1 MKYDLVGVDG
11 NAYAVMGYT
20 GRALRD
26 EGLGDLVSEMRTKAT
41 SGDYTNL
48 LCVCMEYI
56 DMANEK
62 AIENGYDPEEDE
74 DYEDDEW

>member
-1 MKYDLVGVDG
+1 MEKYTLVGVDG
-11 NAYAVMGYT
+11 NAFAIMGYT
-20 GRALRD
+20 GTALKR
-26 EGLGDLVSEMRTKAT
+26 EGLRNLVDEMRQKAT

-62 AIENGYDPEEDE
+62 AIEN
-74 DYEDDEW
+74 